1 MIPVRRQKN
10 INFQFRTLPTGV
22 QIRAWLIGFTRKLL
36 MATKRSGRTKRHLK
50 SCPPT
55 PSDYKSSIPLDPGAA
70 NEGASAPSFVTRQFS
85 EVSAADW
92 LRRPSV
98 PTVRWGF
105 LIPEW
110 GSRQRPW
117 PVR

>member
-1 MIPVRRQKN
+1 VGDRGAQCVGGTVNPLTCEPKSGA
-10 INFQFRTLPTGV
+10 LP
-22 QIRAWLIGFTRKLL
+22 
-36 MATKRSGRTKRHLK
+36 
-50 SCPPT
+50 
-55 PSDYKSSIPLDPGAA
+55 A
-70 NEGASAPSFVTRQFS
+70 NEGALTPSFVTRQFS

-105 LIPEW
+105 LIPDW

>member
-1 MIPVRRQKN
+1 VR
-10 INFQFRTLPTGV
+10 
-22 QIRAWLIGFTRKLL
+22 IRAIAGAVIGTFTSPWCWWQVP
-36 MATKRSGRTKRHLK
+36 AHGVTAAGR
-50 SCPPT
+50 
-55 PSDYKSSIPLDPGAA
+55 GAGQDA
-70 NEGASAPSFVTRQFS
+70 LAAEGASAPSFVTRQFS

-98 PTVRWGF
+98 LTVRWGF

>member
-1 MIPVRRQKN
+1 MRFLAERT
-10 INFQFRTLPTGV
+10 QFRRDRV
-22 QIRAWLIGFTRKLL
+22 VVSICCRTRCFSAVFSAGGACGGARPLDPPSFL
-36 MATKRSGRTKRHLK
+36 APSGYTR
-50 SCPPT
+50 
-55 PSDYKSSIPLDPGAA
+55 SIPLDPGAA

-110 GSRQRPW
+110 GSRQ
-117 PVR
+117 